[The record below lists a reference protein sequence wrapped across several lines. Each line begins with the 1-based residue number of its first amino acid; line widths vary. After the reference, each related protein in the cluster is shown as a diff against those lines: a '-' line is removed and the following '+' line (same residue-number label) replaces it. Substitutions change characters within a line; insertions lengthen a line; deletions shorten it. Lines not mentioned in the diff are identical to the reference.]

1 FKRNPY
7 AGPFLTIARRNAD
20 GAVVGIYSVMPRCG
34 RRHLQRNADETED
47 TGGGWFNGR
56 GDDSMTMLQ
65 GYAHMVDFFTSF
77 DWWKTDHHD
86 ELATSGN
93 YCLAKPGEI
102 YAVYLPRGGNVTLR
116 LQPGQYHGTWWN
128 PSTGEKTA
136 LPPINA
142 TASSWISPPAP
153 GS

>member
-1 FKRNPY
+1 
-7 AGPFLTIARRNAD
+7 
-20 GAVVGIYSVMPRCG
+20 
-34 RRHLQRNADETED
+34 
-47 TGGGWFNGR
+47 
-56 GDDSMTMLQ
+56 MTMLQ

-77 DWWKTDHHD
+77 DWWKTDPHD

-116 LQPGQYHGTWWN
+116 LQPGRYEGTWWN

-136 LPPINA
+136 LPPSMQPLLRGFRLRPREA
-142 TASSWISPPAP
+142 MTGRSFWKRRPRHRGDSPA
-153 GS
+153 GDTDTCLE